1 MCAVFDTA
9 PLAAPGVD
17 VTEDAVVVADVAV
30 EMPNADNRFEEA
42 ADDEED
48 EELMVSGS
56 TKATTE

>member
-1 MCAVFDTA
+1 
-9 PLAAPGVD
+9 
-17 VTEDAVVVADVAV
+17 
-30 EMPNADNRFEEA
+30 MPNADNRFEEA